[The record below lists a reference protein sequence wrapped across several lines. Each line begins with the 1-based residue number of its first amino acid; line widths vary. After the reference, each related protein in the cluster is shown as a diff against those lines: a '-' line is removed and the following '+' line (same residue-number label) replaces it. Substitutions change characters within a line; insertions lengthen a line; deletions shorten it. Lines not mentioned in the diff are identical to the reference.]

1 MIDLLKDQLKI
12 IVEQGGVKMN
22 SKTKKR
28 MAIIIIVSVFIIA
41 LFFPYL
47 KAAYLT
53 LLHGEEFEGLELQT
67 HMLNEARYFRVLEY
81 SENEATVFYVSDT
94 GDLITFVKNES
105 DQWTIQCWKTIW
117 STTGSADE
125 FYWPYYR

>member
-1 MIDLLKDQLKI
+1 MIDLLEDQLKL

-28 MAIIIIVSVFIIA
+28 MTIIIIVSVFIIA

-47 KAAYLT
+47 KAAYLK

-67 HMLNEARYFRVLEY
+67 HMLRVKRVEPKP
-81 SENEATVFYVSDT
+81 VFT
-94 GDLITFVKNES
+94 GGFAPIL
-105 DQWTIQCWKTIW
+105 C
-117 STTGSADE
+117 
-125 FYWPYYR
+125 